1 MSPVRDLLSS
11 LLFAARNLGRNR
23 RRAGIALMIVAVGVI
38 SMVLAEGFVQW
49 IFWAMREGTIQSQLG
64 HVQVVRPGYFKAGAA
79 DPFAYLLPADPA
91 RARAIEE
98 TPGVKLVAP
107 RLSVAGLISHGET
120 TVSFLADGVDP
131 AKEAELSKAFR
142 IVEGRDLSAADA
154 PEVILGRGLAR
165 SLGVKPGASVAL
177 LASPSTGGVNG
188 VEATVV
194 GIFITGSQAYDDS
207 ALRLPI
213 GLGNALLRAQGAH
226 AWLVLLDETEQT
238 DARLADFRRR
248 FGGEANGLEFVPWYE
263 RADFYNKT
271 VSLFSKQM
279 LVLRFIIACIIVLS
293 ISNMLVM
300 NVLER
305 TGEIGALL
313 AIGFRRRRI
322 LGMFAAE
329 GLMLGLIGGLLG
341 TGLGYGLAEL
351 ISHVGIPMPPPPGME
366 EGYLGEVRVTW
377 DLLLSAF
384 SMAFLTTLLAGLY
397 PAWKASRM
405 EIVNALRHNI

>member
-1 MSPVRDLLSS
+1 MERLRGLLSS

-91 RARAIEE
+91 RAQAIEQ

-165 SLGVKPGASVAL
+165 SLDVKPGATVAL
-177 LASPSTGGVNG
+177 LASPSTGGVNA

-213 GLGNALLRAQGAH
+213 ALGGVLLRAEGAH
-226 AWLVLLDETEQT
+226 AWLVLLDETEHT
-238 DARLADFRRR
+238 DTRLADFRRQ

-305 TGEIGALL
+305 TGEIGTLL

-341 TGLGYGLAEL
+341 VGLGYGLAEL

-366 EGYLGEVRVTW
+366 EGYRGEVRVTW

-384 SMAFLTTLLAGLY
+384 TMAFLTTLLAGLY

>member
-1 MSPVRDLLSS
+1 MERLRGPLSS

-23 RRAGIALMIVAVGVI
+23 RRAGIALMIVGVGVI

-49 IFWAMREGTIQSQLG
+49 IFWAMREGAIQSQTG
-64 HVQVVRPGYFKAGAA
+64 HIQVVRPGYFKAGAA

-91 RARAIEE
+91 RAQAIEQ

-142 IVEGRDLSAADA
+142 IVEGRDLSTADA

-165 SLGVKPGASVAL
+165 SLDVKPGATVAL
-177 LASPSTGGVNG
+177 LASPSTGGVNA

-213 GLGNALLRAQGAH
+213 GLGGVLLRAQGAH
-226 AWLVLLDETEQT
+226 AWLVLLDETEYT
-238 DARLADFRRR
+238 DQRLAELRALY
-248 FGGEANGLEFVPWYE
+248 GGEAGGLEFVPWYE

-293 ISNMLVM
+293 ISNLLVM

-305 TGEIGALL
+305 TGEIGTLL
-313 AIGFRRRRI
+313 AIGFRRRGI
-322 LGMFAAE
+322 LAMFAAE

-341 TGLGYGLAEL
+341 VGVGYGLAEL

-384 SMAFLTTLLAGLY
+384 AMAFLTTLLAGLY

-405 EIVNALRHNI
+405 NIVNALRHNL